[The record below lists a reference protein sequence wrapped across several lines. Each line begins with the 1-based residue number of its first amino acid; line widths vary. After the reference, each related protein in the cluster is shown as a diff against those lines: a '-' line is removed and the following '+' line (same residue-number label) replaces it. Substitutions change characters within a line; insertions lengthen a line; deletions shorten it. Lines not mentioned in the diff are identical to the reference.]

1 MSKFLDLAN
10 LISVLG
16 VCSALAG
23 ALLAVHGRLAFGAAA
38 LVGAGFCDVFDGFVA
53 RKLTRDEAGQTFGQR
68 LDSLVDACAFG
79 ISPVFLL
86 QAAGMQTLP
95 EQALLLLFA
104 SCAVWR
110 LAYFDTFGLIDAGEG
125 EGEGEAG
132 GKPKLAFY
140 RGLPTTFVSTA
151 IPTAL
156 LVGLHSAAALRV
168 AANVAAAGL
177 AVAMVSPFPFPKPR
191 GLAYPILSLLALT
204 LLVLHTALGL
214 RGGFP
219 AP

>member
-1 MSKFLDLAN
+1 VSRFLDLAN
-10 LISVLG
+10 LISILG

-23 ALLAVHGRLAFGAAA
+23 ALLATQGRLAFAAAA

-53 RKLTRDEAGQTFGQR
+53 RKLTRDEAGKTFGQR

-86 QAAGMQTLP
+86 HAAGMRSLP
-95 EQALLLLFA
+95 EQAALLLFA

-110 LAYFDTFGLIDAGEG
+110 LAYFETFGLVDRPPEQPGE
-125 EGEGEAG
+125 
-132 GKPKLAFY
+132 KPALRY
-140 RGLPTTFVSTA
+140 YHGLPTTFVSTA
-151 IPTAL
+151 IPAAL
-156 LVGLHSAAALRV
+156 LAGLHSAAALRV
-168 AANVAAAGL
+168 VANVAAVGL
-177 AVAMVSPFPFPKPR
+177 AVAMVSPLPFPKPR
-191 GLAYPILSLLALT
+191 GVAYPILSLLALA
-204 LLVLHTALGL
+204 LLTIHAVLGV